1 MACAAE
7 AGVGP
12 GLCSLRAMA
21 GRPQAVM
28 FWHTAVQAWH
38 RRHHIGREYA
48 PCKINTQI
56 AGMGPGASPPR
67 PCSSAPKRRATT
79 ASCTQLPAATVMI
92 SGAWPRLVWRRWV
105 LVAGAA
111 VAAAVQ
117 PGEWGASSSYS
128 VRSGA
133 SDRQAHHVLLL
144 SGRLRLANLLLPGT
158 NLSSRLSRE
167 AQQSS
172 YLFRIPIVGI
182 GSSVDILQAVGMT
195 YIQMYISA
203 TSLHPPR
210 SPTYSSLPSPPFPSL
225 SSLSA

>member
-1 MACAAE
+1 
-7 AGVGP
+7 
-12 GLCSLRAMA
+12 
-21 GRPQAVM
+21 
-28 FWHTAVQAWH
+28 
-38 RRHHIGREYA
+38 
-48 PCKINTQI
+48 
-56 AGMGPGASPPR
+56 MGPGASPPR

-92 SGAWPRLVWRRWV
+92 SGAWPRLVWRGRV

-111 VAAAVQ
+111 VAAAVK
-117 PGEWGASSSYS
+117 PGEWGLAAATAS
-128 VRSGA
+128 VVVP
-133 SDRQAHHVLLL
+133 QI
-144 SGRLRLANLLLPGT
+144 GRLITFCFSAGGCAWQICSCPG
-158 NLSSRLSRE
+158 LISPVGCRG

-172 YLFRIPIVGI
+172 YLLRIPIVGI